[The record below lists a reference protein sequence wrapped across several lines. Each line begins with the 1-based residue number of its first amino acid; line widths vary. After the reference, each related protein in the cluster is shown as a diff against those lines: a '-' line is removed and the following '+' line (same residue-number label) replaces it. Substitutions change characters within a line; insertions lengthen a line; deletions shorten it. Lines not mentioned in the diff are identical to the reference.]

1 MAKTET
7 LFQGEFLL
15 NPKSFRRRVKDI
27 KAFVFDWDG
36 VFNDGHKTES
46 GASSFSEIDSLGTNL
61 LRFTHYLNKGSLP
74 LTAIISGE
82 NNKAAAAFTQRE
94 HFHALYS
101 GIKNK
106 SDALQHFCMTHNLS
120 PAEVAF
126 VFDDVLDLSVSA
138 ICGLRLLVGR
148 ASNPLFNRY
157 VRKEKLADYV
167 TSCSG
172 AGYAVREVC
181 ELFMHVHGNYDRIVS
196 HRIQFSKEYQTYLE
210 QRNNVKTRLLS
221 SKDLFIR

>member
-7 LFQGEFLL
+7 LFRGEFLL

-36 VFNDGHKTES
+36 VFNDGYKTES
-46 GASSFSEIDSLGTNL
+46 GSSSFSEIDSLGTNL
-61 LRFTHYLNKGSLP
+61 LRFSHYLNKGSLP

-82 NNKAAAAFTQRE
+82 NNKAAAAFVQRE

-106 SDALQHFCMTHNLS
+106 TEALQHFCRANNIS

-126 VFDDVLDLSVSA
+126 VFDDVLDLSVA
-138 ICGLRLLVGR
+138 AACGLRLMVVR
-148 ASNPLFNRY
+148 AANPLFNRY
-157 VRKEKLADYV
+157 VGKEKLADYF

-181 ELFMHVHGNYDRIVS
+181 ELFMHVYGNYDRIVS
-196 HRIQFSKEYQTYLE
+196 HRIRFSKEYQTYLE
-210 QRNNVKTRLLS
+210 QRNHVKTRLLGL
-221 SKDLFIR
+221 KDLFIR